1 MTLSHSDPGR
11 TPAAQAPFTRAHPT
25 QAHPGQIHPDL
36 EQGGPHLRHSLRRFD
51 VPIMILSALISLD
64 MVGEI
69 SSFGGETFTWLV
81 VLALLWMVPY
91 GLVTSELGSA
101 FPDEGGLFE
110 WVKRAFGRLPA
121 SIATVMYWS
130 INPLWIGGSLAFI
143 STEAWS
149 TFIHPVGSGTAGD
162 FLFKTLF
169 VVAAVAVTLLSMR
182 RARAVLQLGTYLKL
196 ILAAVFLVTTV
207 IYGIQHGFNGIGSVT
222 WSPTLGGFL
231 GLVPL
236 LLFSL
241 VGFEV
246 PSQAGGEMQN
256 PQRDVPRGIAMSGC
270 IGLMVYALPVLALLL
285 VLPSN
290 QITGIGGFMA
300 ALDTV
305 FGVYGSAASILV
317 KVAVIAFIIALGITG
332 ATWAMAANRALA
344 VAAGDG
350 GFFPYFA
357 KFDAKTGSPI
367 RVGIFTGVIALAFMI
382 VGVVFSGGDSAATF
396 TVVLTI
402 TISTS
407 LIAYL
412 FVFPAAIRLRIN
424 HPNTPRPYA
433 VPGGTI
439 GMGIAAGLATF
450 WAALG
455 VWVAMFPGT
464 LESLFGLEYAFL
476 DTWKVS
482 RVRFEAFTLG
492 TLAVL
497 TLIATAGYLVARRS
511 RRTNPLTV
519 EQR

>member
-1 MTLSHSDPGR
+1 MGITHTDVGAL
-11 TPAAQAPFTRAHPT
+11 TPDIAQTHT
-25 QAHPGQIHPDL
+25 D
-36 EQGGPHLRHSLRRFD
+36 LRHSLRRFD

-121 SIATVMYWS
+121 SVATVMYWS

-149 TFIHPVGSGTAGD
+149 SFIHPIDAGTGGD
-162 FLFKTLF
+162 YVFKTVF
-169 VVAAVAVTLLSMR
+169 VLIAAAVTLLSMR
-182 RARAVLQLGTYLKL
+182 QARAVLKLGTYLKL
-196 ILAAVFLVTTV
+196 ILAAVFLVTTLV
-207 IYGIQHGFNGIGSVT
+207 YGIQNGFHGIGSVT

-256 PQRDVPRGIAMSGC
+256 PQRDVPRGIAMSGFV
-270 IGLMVYALPVLALLL
+270 GLLVYGLPVLALLL
-285 VLPSN
+285 VLPTDK
-290 QITGIGGFMA
+290 ITGIGGFMA

-317 KVAVIAFIIALGITG
+317 KIAVIAFIVALGITG

-350 GFFPYFA
+350 GFFPFFA
-357 KFDAKTGSPI
+357 KFDARTGSPL
-367 RVGIFTGVIALAFMI
+367 RVGVFTGAIALAFMV
-382 VGVVFSGGDSAATF
+382 VGVVFSSGDSAATF

-412 FVFPAAIRLRIN
+412 FVFPAALRLRLN
-424 HPNTPRPYA
+424 HADTPRPYA
-433 VPGGTI
+433 VPGGTV
-439 GMGIAAGLATF
+439 GMAIASGLATF

-455 VWVAMFPGT
+455 VWVAVFPGT
-464 LESLFGLEYAFL
+464 LESLFGLDYAFL

-482 RVRFEAFTLG
+482 RIRFEVFTLG

-497 TLIATAGYLVARRS
+497 TVIAVTGYLVARASRS
-511 RRTNPLTV
+511 KESITSEDV
-519 EQR
+519 EAQLS